1 MQEATMEGWD
11 EFVESIKYVIDYGC
25 HTNDMTQ
32 GEIEESLCHAVDQL
46 AEKNGLPEVNWEAW

>member
-1 MQEATMEGWD
+1 MEGWD